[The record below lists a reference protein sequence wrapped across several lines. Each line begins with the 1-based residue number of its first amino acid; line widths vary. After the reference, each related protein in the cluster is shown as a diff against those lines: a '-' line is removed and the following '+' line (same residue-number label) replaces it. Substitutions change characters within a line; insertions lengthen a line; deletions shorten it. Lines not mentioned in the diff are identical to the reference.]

1 MARSGA
7 GRGAARGRGARTR
20 GAAHAAQPAKR
31 AAPKKALPQA
41 KRVRPNPD
49 EDEDPAELAA
59 LAHDAQ
65 AMVGSDDDE
74 DVHAMQFL
82 SRARLPDVSEAGAQ
96 GKERARLQAE
106 KRKQREA
113 LDALRRE
120 REASVSGDESTD
132 MEGASDSEADD
143 SEADDSEADDSALD
157 DSALDDSALDDA
169 SADEGRASDLEDAYL
184 QQAAKRSKREERA
197 RERAREAMAHRRL
210 PVRTEDGA
218 IAELDASDDEEPE
231 ASRVVFRESDDDES
245 DDEAP
250 RAPASGPPSSAVHS
264 TRFGLRAP
272 YEVIAEAQSKD
283 AATVAAALAMAR
295 EQIAHLASQIVGDP
309 EMGLH
314 WLRRLLVFAER
325 RAEAPPGV
333 QGKPRVVV
341 HVYIR
346 QLALLSLL
354 AVFVDIVPGYRIRPL
369 SEQEEKEKVSQEV
382 ARRREWEQGLVQVY
396 RAYLELCEAEVR
408 SATPLAPV
416 ALRAF
421 CTLLTRATHFNYRKN
436 LLAVV
441 VAQLSRKAWTP
452 SSEECYRALV
462 TLLAEDHDGEVAL
475 EAVMLLYRMIRE
487 RKLAVHANVLDI
499 LAHLRLRDELGK
511 GHRTGPM
518 GTASVAKPRA
528 RSRHTSA
535 AESRRAD
542 PKAVRKG
549 LAAHVSKKQA
559 KRNKELRAIEEEMRE
574 AEAAVDVEERTRH
587 TLKLVFALYFRI
599 LKTPDVPQ
607 QLLAAALEGIVLYAH
622 HVSLDFFY
630 DLVQVLRTRLA
641 DAMAEVEA
649 APPAETDDLRAAPR
663 HVGLRAAL
671 LMIVTALE
679 LLRGQGEAL
688 EIDIAA
694 FHVALYQLLLPLS
707 LSTCV
712 EEEAALPAPAQV
724 PKQRGPTPG
733 LRRWSEA
740 AMLFHALDV
749 GLVKVS
755 RQSVYMTL
763 DRSAAILKRL
773 LTAALH
779 WPTGS
784 ALRAL
789 RIAHTILARTA
800 VVDSRFETL
809 IDNRESV
816 RDGQHD
822 AYATIPEGAR
832 VLPSGEAAYELFLLS
847 TAHANAQVREA
858 AEALLNWTR

>member
-1 MARSGA
+1 
-7 GRGAARGRGARTR
+7 
-20 GAAHAAQPAKR
+20 
-31 AAPKKALPQA
+31 
-41 KRVRPNPD
+41 
-49 EDEDPAELAA
+49 
-59 LAHDAQ
+59 
-65 AMVGSDDDE
+65 MVGSDDDD

-132 MEGASDSEADD
+132 MEGASDSEGDSEDDDAELDD
-143 SEADDSEADDSALD
+143 SELDDAALD
-157 DSALDDSALDDA
+157 DSEDL
-169 SADEGRASDLEDAYL
+169 DEGRASDLEDAYL

-197 RERAREAMAHRRL
+197 RERAREALAHRRL

-218 IAELDASDDEEPE
+218 IAELDASDSDAEPE
-231 ASRVVFRESDDDES
+231 ASRVVFRESDDES
-245 DDEAP
+245 DDDEAAQ

-325 RAEAPPGV
+325 RADAPPGV
-333 QGKPRVVV
+333 QGKPGVVV

-452 SSEECYRALV
+452 SSKECYRALV
-462 TLLAEDHDGEVAL
+462 TLLANDHDGEVAL

-487 RKLAVHANVLDI
+487 RKLAVHANVLDL

-528 RSRHTSA
+528 KPRHTSA

-549 LAAHVSKKQA
+549 LATHVSKKQA

-587 TLKLVFALYFRI
+587 QSETLKLVFALYFRI

-649 APPAETDDLRAAPR
+649 AHTIETDDLRAAPR
-663 HVGLRAAL
+663 HVGMRAAL

-707 LSTCV
+707 VSTCF

-749 GLVKVS
+749 GFVQVS

-773 LTAALH
+773 LTATLH

-809 IDNRESV
+809 IDNRDSV

-832 VLPSGEAAYELFLLS
+832 VLPSGEAAYELFLLAH
-847 TAHANAQVREA
+847 THANAQVREA